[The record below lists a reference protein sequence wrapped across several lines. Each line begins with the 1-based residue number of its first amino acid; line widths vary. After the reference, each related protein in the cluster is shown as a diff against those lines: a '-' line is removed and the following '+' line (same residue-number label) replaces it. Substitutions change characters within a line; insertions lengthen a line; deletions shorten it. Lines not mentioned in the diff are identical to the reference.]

1 MTNPSNLL
9 ILAVLSLIL
18 SGPAEEYMFRGV
30 VQGRLRESFGPTVSI
45 VAASLMFGSLHLF
58 NYTGTISEII
68 AGSAVI
74 VCVSLVF
81 GTLYEVSRSLLI
93 PAIIH
98 GLYNAFLIIASYLMI

>member
-1 MTNPSNLL
+1 MKTPRLTPS
-9 ILAVLSLIL
+9 ALSEQH
-18 SGPAEEYMFRGV
+18 PAHGV
-30 VQGRLRESFGPTVSI
+30 VQGRLRESFGSTVSI

-81 GTLYEVSRSLLI
+81 GTLYEVSGSLLI

-98 GLYNAFLIIASYLMI
+98 GLYNAFLMIASYLMI